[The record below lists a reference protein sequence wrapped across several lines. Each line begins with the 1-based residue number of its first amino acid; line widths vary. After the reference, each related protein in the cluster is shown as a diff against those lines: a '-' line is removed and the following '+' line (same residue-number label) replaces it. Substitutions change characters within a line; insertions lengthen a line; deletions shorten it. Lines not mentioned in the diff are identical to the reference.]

1 MAGFDFGRW
10 KQQDEDDDD
19 DDVRSKAP
27 LLMDRLILSIDFTD
41 ILSQQY

>member
-19 DDVRSKAP
+19 DVRSKAP
-27 LLMDRLILSIDFTD
+27 LLMDRLFLSIDFTD